1 MAVKSPG
8 AILRSS
14 FRPERVFFDQVSG
27 VWSPAADFRIECR
40 SPPRRERRENGG
52 GRFFDRMAGLGDR
65 GRPRPLKQPPGG
77 LSWRRSAA
85 GSAAASPR
93 GRRALRN
100 RLRMP
105 SISSSVPHRTPWA
118 QAAAPQLSPV
128 AGNSTG
134 AASTPSPAKH
144 RPAPRPGP
152 GRPAEA
158 PIERVGWSPS
168 SARRRGRRHGRADSA
183 ATAPGTGAGHRTAL
197 RGRSGRRD
205 AAEGCRSAW
214 WPACTPV
221 QRSRPPLQSPL
232 RPGHPRR
239 RRSAPPAG

>member
-14 FRPERVFFDQVSG
+14 FRPEKVFFDQVSG

-40 SPPRRERRENGG
+40 SPPRRNRRENGG
-52 GRFFDRMAGLGDR
+52 GRFFDRMAGLR
-65 GRPRPLKQPPGG
+65 GRGRQRPLKQPSGG
-77 LSWRRSAA
+77 LSRRRSAVVA
-85 GSAAASPR
+85 RQHRPRPGGSATVCGCPAVRRRCRTERPGA
-93 GRRALRN
+93 GRRA
-100 RLRMP
+100 
-105 SISSSVPHRTPWA
+105 
-118 QAAAPQLSPV
+118 AAPPQLSPV

-144 RPAPRPGP
+144 RPAPRPGA

-168 SARRRGRRHGRADSA
+168 SARRRGRRHRRADSTP
-183 ATAPGTGAGHRTAL
+183 TAPGTATGHRTAL

-205 AAEGCRSAW
+205 AADACRSA
-214 WPACTPV
+214 
-221 QRSRPPLQSPL
+221 
-232 RPGHPRR
+232 
-239 RRSAPPAG
+239 